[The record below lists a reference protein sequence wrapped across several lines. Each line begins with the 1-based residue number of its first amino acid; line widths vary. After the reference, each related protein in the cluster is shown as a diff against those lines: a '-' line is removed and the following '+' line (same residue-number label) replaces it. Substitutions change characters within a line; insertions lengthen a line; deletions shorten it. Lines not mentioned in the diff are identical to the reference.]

1 LEQPWHLTNEISQ
14 IFQTSGQGFSFLM
27 LRGKEYQIGDSM
39 VVEQDEP
46 YEGHSWT

>member
-1 LEQPWHLTNEISQ
+1 
-14 IFQTSGQGFSFLM
+14 M

-46 YEGHSWT
+46 YEGHSWTWKAKVIRFFIHEFYGDKRVFF